1 MNRIRP
7 ELIKDNPAAPQ
18 PYVSPRRSRTS
29 PRTSSS
35 ARTRT
40 QSGMKEA
47 LQLLMRS
54 AERFVDSLPASKN
67 KNKELPALLIAMTQA
82 DRLLSAKRATRE

>member
-18 PYVSPRRSRTS
+18 PYVSPRRSRTN
-29 PRTSSS
+29 PRTPSS
-35 ARTRT
+35 ARATA
-40 QSGMKEA
+40 QAGMKEA

-82 DRLLSAKRATRE
+82 ERLLSAKRTPTE